1 MAELD
6 TIDPLDP
13 DVVECPWE
21 YYRALREA
29 GGVYRVPGRGFFLVS
44 RYETAMKVLKDTATF
59 SSKSGVA
66 VPRAPD
72 GSHRPPEG
80 DRSVTVR
87 TLLTA
92 DPPEHRKYR
101 DLVNR
106 AFSQKRVV
114 SWEANI
120 RQITDDLIDGF
131 IGAGRC
137 ELIYDFAVPLPLIV
151 ISDALGLPRE
161 DLRQFKEWSDGIAR
175 FGGLTTPEED
185 ARIMHEMGRFGAYV
199 GDLIEDRRHNLGDD
213 FISDLIR
220 ARFDGERPL
229 TPAELN
235 SIVMQFLV
243 AGNETTTNTIAAGM
257 LLLLRHPEQMAAA
270 TADPS
275 LIPNLV
281 EEVLRLESPVQ
292 AHFRVAARDTELE
305 GVAIPEGAGVGVL
318 FGCCNRD
325 DAVFPDS
332 GRFDILRPNAG
343 RHLAFSQGIH
353 YCPGAPL
360 GRSESVIAFEQLL
373 KRLKNIRLDDAASDL
388 RHVPSFTHRG
398 MRKVALTFDAQ
409 GKAASGGRP
418 PR

>member
-1 MAELD
+1 MTELEK
-6 TIDPLDP
+6 TDPLDP
-13 DVVECPWE
+13 DVVECPWA

-44 RYETAMKVLKDTATF
+44 RYDTAMKVLKDTATF
-59 SSKSGVA
+59 SSKAGVA
-66 VPRAPD
+66 VPRTPD
-72 GSHRPPEG
+72 GSHRPGPGEP
-80 DRSVTVR
+80 VR

-106 AFSQKRVV
+106 AFSQKRVN

-120 RQITDDLIDGF
+120 RAITDELIDGF

-161 DLRQFKEWSDGIAR
+161 HLRQFKQWSDGIAR
-175 FGGLTTPEED
+175 FGGLTTPEDE
-185 ARIMHEMGRFGAYV
+185 ARIAGELAAFGAYV
-199 GDLIEDRRHNLGDD
+199 AGMIEDRRGNLGDD
-213 FISDLIR
+213 FVSDLIR

-229 TPAELN
+229 TLPELV
-235 SIVMQFLV
+235 SITMQFLV
-243 AGNETTTNTIAAGM
+243 AGNETTTNTIASGM
-257 LLLLRHPEQMAAA
+257 VLLLQHPDQMEAAR
-270 TADPS
+270 ADAS

-281 EEVLRLESPVQ
+281 EEVLRVEAPVQ

-305 GVAIPEGAGVGVL
+305 GVAIPEGAGVGVV
-318 FGCCNRD
+318 FGCANRD
-325 DAVFPDS
+325 GAVFPDPET
-332 GRFDILRPNAG
+332 FDITRANAG

-360 GRSESVIAFEQLL
+360 ARAESVIAFEHLL
-373 KRLKNIRLDDAASDL
+373 RRLKNIRLDEADSDL
-388 RHVPSFTHRG
+388 GHVPSFTHRG
-398 MRKVALTFDAQ
+398 LRKVALTFDPA
-409 GKAASGGRP
+409 
-418 PR
+418 